1 MIYLDNAATTLH
13 KPQQVIDAVVLAM
26 ENFGNVARGT
36 HEESLSASRAV
47 FNTRIKLA
55 TLFGCT
61 GGAGNTVFC
70 QNSTEALNI
79 AINGIIN
86 EGDHVITTDL
96 EHNSVL
102 RPLYRLEK
110 EKNVKLDFVRAD
122 INGNINYDDFEK
134 LINQKTRAI
143 VCTHASNLTGL
154 VLDINIIGGIAK
166 KYGLLFILD
175 ASQSAGVFDINMKD
189 MNIDVICFTG
199 HKSLFGPQGTG
210 GMCIAR
216 GVEIRP
222 FKTGGTGIKTFS
234 RYQPEEYPVWLEA
247 GTLISHGIAGLSAAL
262 DFIEETGIENIRN
275 KEEGLAR
282 RFYEGV
288 KDFENIK
295 IYGDYTK
302 KRAPIVSLN
311 IGDYD
316 SGAISDELASV
327 YEIATRP
334 GGHCAPR
341 AHEALGTVDKGIV
354 RFSFSYFNTEEEIDE
369 AIEAVAELCKK

>member
-1 MIYLDNAATTLH
+1 MD
-13 KPQQVIDAVVLAM
+13 
-26 ENFGNVARGT
+26 
-36 HEESLSASRAV
+36 
-47 FNTRIKLA
+47 
-55 TLFGCT
+55 
-61 GGAGNTVFC
+61 
-70 QNSTEALNI
+70 
-79 AINGIIN
+79 
-86 EGDHVITTDL
+86 
-96 EHNSVL
+96 
-102 RPLYRLEK
+102 
-110 EKNVKLDFVRAD
+110 VKLDFVRAD

-216 GVEIRP
+216 RVEIRP
-222 FKTGGTGIKTFS
+222 FKTGGTGIKTFF
-234 RYQPEEYPVWLEA
+234 RYQPEEYPVRLEA
-247 GTLISHGIAGLSAAL
+247 GTLNSHGIAGLSAAL